1 MLIFTAASC
10 KKDIVSSFLPATL
23 DFVSP
28 IKWVTISPVRRVE
41 LSFRVMDAFTP
52 NRSLEIFSY
61 KKSDCSRLYHRY
73 SICILTQYASFI
85 LF

>member
-1 MLIFTAASC
+1 MICISLYSFT
-10 KKDIVSSFLPATL
+10 FLL
-23 DFVSP
+23 FY
-28 IKWVTISPVRRVE
+28 
-41 LSFRVMDAFTP
+41 LFTFIP